1 MLRTLIASALV
12 PAVLVPLAL
21 ACQDEAPA
29 APPAKVKVLMLDG
42 QNNHD
47 WKKTT
52 LATKAT
58 LLATGRFEVDVATTP
73 VDRKASEEWAAW
85 RPSFADYDVVFSNY
99 NDGGRCLWSEQTK
112 QALVD
117 FVSGGGGLVVVHAA
131 DNSSGDWPEYNRMIA
146 VGGWGG
152 RTPKHGSHLRRVDG
166 RWTAVPAPTEPSGMH
181 GRQHA
186 FVVESAGVPHP
197 VMEGLPERWLHAKD
211 ELYDCLR
218 GPCEEVTVLASA
230 YSPRT
235 DRHEPMIMTIA
246 YGEGRVLHTP
256 MGHVGSFEP
265 VHCVGFQTIAARGT
279 EWAATGAVTI
289 PVPEGFP
296 TADAT
301 SVVAPDQVSWTR

>member
-131 DNSSGDWPEYNRMIA
+131 DNSSGDWP
-146 VGGWGG
+146 
-152 RTPKHGSHLRRVDG
+152 
-166 RWTAVPAPTEPSGMH
+166 
-181 GRQHA
+181 
-186 FVVESAGVPHP
+186 
-197 VMEGLPERWLHAKD
+197 
-211 ELYDCLR
+211 
-218 GPCEEVTVLASA
+218 
-230 YSPRT
+230 
-235 DRHEPMIMTIA
+235 
-246 YGEGRVLHTP
+246 
-256 MGHVGSFEP
+256 
-265 VHCVGFQTIAARGT
+265 
-279 EWAATGAVTI
+279 
-289 PVPEGFP
+289 
-296 TADAT
+296 
-301 SVVAPDQVSWTR
+301 